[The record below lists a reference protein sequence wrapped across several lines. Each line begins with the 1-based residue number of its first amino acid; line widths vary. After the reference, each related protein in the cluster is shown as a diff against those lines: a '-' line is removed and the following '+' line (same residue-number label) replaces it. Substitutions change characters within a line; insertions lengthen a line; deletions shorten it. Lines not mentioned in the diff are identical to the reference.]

1 MEEILRF
8 ALIGLGLGSMYALAS
23 QGLVLIYRGSGV
35 LNFAQG
41 AIGMLGAYAYYE
53 ARTTFELPFLLAA
66 LIGIAVSGAVGAL
79 VQLAIMR
86 HLKRASPLARIT
98 ATLGILLTVQSVAVL
113 RYGGRATF
121 IAPEL
126 PQNVLPL
133 SGTIVLPYDR
143 LIMTVVAIALT
154 VVLWAV
160 YKYSKFGLGTSAVA
174 ENELAASTLGWS
186 SDRIATINW
195 ALGSALAGLAA
206 VLVAPIIT
214 LQVSVMTNLVIA
226 AMATALIAGFRSFPV
241 ALVAGLLIGMAQ
253 TAVGRYSSGIS
264 GLAESLPFLAIV
276 VVLLIRGKSLPLRD
290 FIFQKLPMIGS
301 GRIRPRILI
310 PVLIVAAA
318 LILLVPARWQDAFT
332 ITLGV
337 AMIALS
343 IVLLTGY
350 AGQISLAQFA
360 MAGFGAWVAGRM
372 VSIWHV
378 PFLIALIC
386 GVLLTIPVGILF
398 ALPAVRTRGIT
409 LAVVTLGLGT
419 TLEFMV
425 FNSDFLTG
433 GFFGTKIDSP
443 EIFGVNMSA
452 IGHPERY
459 GLMTLVMLV
468 LLTLVVA
475 NVRRGRSGRKLIA
488 VRTNERA
495 AAALGINITAAKLY
509 AFGLAAGIAACG
521 GVILAFRS
529 EAIVYGPMFSSFNS
543 ISAVGWGLIGGIGYL
558 LGPLFGAT
566 LAPGSIGAALLT
578 SIPGA
583 FSTFLP
589 LVSGLLIILFV
600 IQNQNGVAKEMS
612 AKFRAML
619 PRLAHDPATAPRTG
633 TKTGTGTSDSNG
645 PAAPAAVRV
654 PGKVLE
660 VKNLTVR
667 YGVTTAVEDVS
678 FTVHPGKIL
687 GLIGPNGAGKTSIID
702 AITGFAPQSGG
713 EVFLDKLS
721 FSRRS
726 PMRRAQAGVSRTFQS
741 LELFED
747 CTVRDNLLTA
757 ADPFENGSYFLE
769 LFRPRKPHLSP
780 ATVES
785 IREFNLT
792 DDLDTLVQNLPYGKR
807 RLVAIARAVAMQPS
821 VLLLDE
827 PAAGLG
833 DVETAELAELVGK
846 LAKNWGIGILLV
858 EHDMNFVMALC
869 DDIVVVDFGKK
880 IAEGVPVDIRAN
892 PLVREAYLGASDAD
906 ETHETHET
914 HETLAEGTVR

>member
-1 MEEILRF
+1 MEEVLRF

-41 AIGMLGAYAYYE
+41 AVGMLGAYAYYE
-53 ARTTFELPFLLAA
+53 ARTTFNLPFIVAA
-66 LIGIAVSGAVGAL
+66 LVGIVFSGAIGTL
-79 VQLAIMR
+79 VQVTIMR
-86 HLKRASPLARIT
+86 RLKNASPLARIT

-121 IAPEL
+121 VAPEL
-126 PQNVLPL
+126 PQNVLHI
-133 SGTIVLPYDR
+133 SGTIVLPWDR
-143 LIMTVVAIALT
+143 VIMVAVA
-154 VVLWAV
+154 VVLTIVLWSV
-160 YKYSKFGLGTSAVA
+160 YKYSRFGLGTSAVA
-174 ENELAASTLGWS
+174 ENEIAASTLGWS
-186 SDRIATINW
+186 ADRIATINW

-214 LQVSVMTNLVIA
+214 LQVSVMTNLVLA

-241 ALVAGLLIGMAQ
+241 ALVAGLVIGMTQ
-253 TAVGRYSSGIS
+253 TAVGRFSSGIP
-264 GLAESLPFLAIV
+264 GLADSLPFVAIV
-276 VVLLIRGKSLPLRD
+276 IVLLVRGKSLPLRD

-301 GRIRPRILI
+301 GKIRPRIVI
-310 PVLIVAAA
+310 PALVVAAL
-318 LILLVPARWQDAFT
+318 LIIAVPARWQDAFT

-337 AMIALS
+337 GMIALS

-360 MAGFGAWVAGRM
+360 MAGFGAWVAGRL
-372 VSIWHV
+372 VTIWHL
-378 PFLIALIC
+378 PFLAALLC
-386 GVLLTIPVGILF
+386 GILLTVPVGILF
-398 ALPAVRTRGIT
+398 ALPAVRTRGLT

-433 GFFGTKIDSP
+433 GFFGTHVGDP
-443 EIFGVNMSA
+443 MIFGINFSA
-452 IGHPERY
+452 IAHPERY
-459 GLMTLVMLV
+459 ALLALV
-468 LLTLVVA
+468 LLVALILVVA

-521 GVILAFRS
+521 GIILAFRS
-529 EAIVYGPMFSSFNS
+529 ESIVYGAMFTSFNS

-566 LAPGSIGAALLT
+566 LAPGSIGSALLT

-583 FSTFLP
+583 FSLFLP
-589 LVSGLLIILFV
+589 LISGLLIILFV

-612 AKFRAML
+612 AKFRALL
-619 PRLAHDPATAPRTG
+619 PKLAAEKAPRNPTG
-633 TKTGTGTSDSNG
+633 FEVGT
-645 PAAPAAVRV
+645 AAPVRV
-654 PGKVLE
+654 AGKVLS
-660 VKNLTVR
+660 VQNLTVR
-667 YGVTTAVEDVS
+667 YGGTVAVENVS
-678 FTVHPGKIL
+678 FSVLPGTIL

-713 EVFLDKLS
+713 EVSLGAVS
-721 FSRRS
+721 FSNLS
-726 PMRRAQAGVSRTFQS
+726 AVRRARSGVSRTFQS

-757 ADPFENGSYFLE
+757 ADPFENTSYFTE
-769 LFRPRKPHLSP
+769 LARPRKPHLSP
-780 ATVES
+780 ATVEA
-785 IREFNLT
+785 IREFNLVA
-792 DDLDTLVQNLPYGKR
+792 DLDTMVHSLPYGKR
-807 RLVAIARAVAMQPS
+807 RLVAIARAVAMEPS

-833 DVETAELAELVGK
+833 DVETAELAELVRK
-846 LAKNWGIGILLV
+846 LATNWGIGILLV

-869 DDIVVVDFGKK
+869 DSIVVVDFGKK
-880 IAEGVPVDIRAN
+880 IAEGLPAEIRADEM
-892 PLVREAYLGASDAD
+892 VREAYLGASNDGASNDGAPDDAP
-906 ETHETHET
+906 ETMK
-914 HETLAEGTVR
+914 TLAEGTVR